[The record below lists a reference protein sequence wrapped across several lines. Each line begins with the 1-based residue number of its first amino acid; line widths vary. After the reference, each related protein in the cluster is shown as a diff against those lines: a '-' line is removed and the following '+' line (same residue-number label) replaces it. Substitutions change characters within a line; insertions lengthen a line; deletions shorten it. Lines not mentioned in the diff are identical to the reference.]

1 MKGMTTIVT
10 ITNPAELLL
19 AQIEEVRTGN
29 SQTRNEIQRL
39 QHLLKGGEREEAKL
53 QAKLD
58 KFLLSHKSKTADECC
73 HFQRLGSKSNG

>member
-1 MKGMTTIVT
+1 MKGMATIVT

-39 QHLLKGGEREEAKL
+39 RRLLKGGEKVEAKL
-53 QAKLD
+53 QAELD
-58 KFLLSHKSKTADECC
+58 KLLLSYKSKTTDRCC
-73 HFQRLGSKSNG
+73 HFQD